1 MGVNPWQMEQDVL
14 EPRSGFNFKR
24 RVHKLKI
31 MAKGNLLI
39 VDDNKSILSA
49 LEILLSPEFQTVT
62 TLSDP
67 NQIPSE
73 VRKRD
78 YNLVVLDM
86 NFNAGINTGN
96 EGIYWLGRIKE
107 TNPETSVVMITA
119 YGDVELTVK
128 ALKAGATDFVLK
140 PWDNAK
146 LMATLK
152 SALQLNLSKM
162 EVSQLKEKEK
172 GLKNEINREQKFIV
186 GSSPQLMHVLNLVR
200 KVAKTDANVLI
211 TGENGTGKELIAQE
225 IHRLS
230 NRSNEILVS
239 VDMGAVTET
248 LFESELFGHVKG
260 AFTDARES
268 RPGKFEVADKGSL
281 FLDEI
286 GNLSFHLQAKLLAAI
301 QNRQIS
307 RIGSNQTVPVDI
319 RLICATNKNL
329 ESMVRDGL
337 FREDLLYRI
346 NTIQI
351 EVPPL
356 RERGKD
362 VLVLADFFLQKYA
375 SKYNKPGLKINQQA
389 QEKLLKYSWPGNIRE
404 LQHTVEKAVIL
415 SENNILKPE
424 DFFMRPVSSVQNHA
438 TETTLEEME
447 KRMINRAIEKNNGN
461 LSAAAEQLGIT
472 RQTLYNKMKRFGQ

>member
-1 MGVNPWQMEQDVL
+1 
-14 EPRSGFNFKR
+14 
-24 RVHKLKI
+24 
-31 MAKGNLLI
+31 MAKGNILI

-49 LEILLSPEFQTVT
+49 LEILLIPEFQIVT

-67 NQIPSE
+67 NQIPTE
-73 VRKRD
+73 LRKKE
-78 YNLVVLDM
+78 YNLVILDM

-107 TNPETSVVMITA
+107 THPEISVVMITA
-119 YGDVELTVK
+119 YGDIELTVK
-128 ALKAGATDFVLK
+128 ALKMGATDFFLK
-140 PWDNAK
+140 PWDNNK
-146 LMATLK
+146 LLATLK
-152 SALQLNLSKM
+152 SALQLNWSKK

-172 GLKNEINREQKFIV
+172 GLKTELNRDQKFII
-186 GSSPQLMHVLNLVR
+186 GSSKQLMQVLNMVR

-211 TGENGTGKELIAQE
+211 TGENGTGKELIAHE

-230 NRSNEILVS
+230 DRANEVMIS
-239 VDMGAVTET
+239 VDMGAVSET

-260 AFTDARES
+260 SFTDAREN

-286 GNLSFHLQAKLLAAI
+286 GNLPYHLQAKLLAAL
-301 QNRQIS
+301 QNRKIS
-307 RIGSNQTVPVDI
+307 RIGSNQSIPIDI

-329 ESMVRDGL
+329 ESMVGDGL

-356 RERGKD
+356 RERD
-362 VLVLADFFLQKYA
+362 NDILVLADFFLKKYA
-375 SKYNKPGLKINQQA
+375 SKYNKPSLKINQQA
-389 QEKLLKYSWPGNIRE
+389 QDKLMKYAWPGNIRE
-404 LQHTVEKAVIL
+404 LQHTIEKAVIL
-415 SENNILKPE
+415 SEGTILKAE
-424 DFFMRPVSSVQNHA
+424 DFFMRPTVAGRSHDN
-438 TETTLEEME
+438 ETTLEDME
-447 KRMINRAIEKNNGN
+447 KRMISQAIDKNNGN

-472 RQTLYNKMKRFGQ
+472 RQTLYNKSKKYGL

>member
-1 MGVNPWQMEQDVL
+1 
-14 EPRSGFNFKR
+14 
-24 RVHKLKI
+24 
-31 MAKGNLLI
+31 MAKGNILI

-49 LEILLSPEFQTVT
+49 LEILLAPEFQTVT

-67 NQIPSE
+67 NQIPTE
-73 VRKRD
+73 LRKKE
-78 YNLVVLDM
+78 YNLVILDM

-96 EGIYWLGRIKE
+96 EGIYWLSRIKE
-107 TNPETSVVMITA
+107 TNPEISVVMITA

-128 ALKAGATDFVLK
+128 ALKTGATDFVLK

-146 LMATLK
+146 MMATLK
-152 SALQLNLSKM
+152 SALQLNLSKK

-172 GLKNEINREQKFIV
+172 GLKSEINREQRYIV
-186 GSSPQLMHVLNLVR
+186 GSSPQLMNVLNLVR

-230 NRSNEILVS
+230 KRAEEVLVS
-239 VDMGAVTET
+239 VDMGAITET

-260 AFTDARES
+260 AFTDAREN

-329 ESMVRDGL
+329 ESMVHEGL

-346 NTIQI
+346 NTIQV

-356 RERGKD
+356 RERGND
-362 VLVLADFFLQKYA
+362 VLVLADFFLKKYS
-375 SKYNKPGLKINQQA
+375 SKYNKPNLKINQQA
-389 QEKLLKYSWPGNIRE
+389 QDKLLKYAWPGNIRE

-415 SENNILKPE
+415 SENNVLKPE
-424 DFFMRPVSSVQNHA
+424 DFFMRPILSGKNVS
-438 TETTLEEME
+438 TELTLEEME
-447 KRMINRAIEKNNGN
+447 KRMINLAIEKNGGN
-461 LSAAAEQLGIT
+461 LSAAADQLGIT
-472 RQTLYNKMKRFGQ
+472 RQTLYNKIKKFG